1 MTILLDHGVPKAV
14 ARYLTGHAATRA
26 NQMGW
31 AKLTNGELI
40 KQAERAGFDLII
52 STDRNIRY
60 QQNLKLRR
68 IAILVLSNQQWPN
81 VRQHI
86 QLIKNAVTP
95 TSQTAVSL
103 IPYLRRNTST
113 NSPSGCSNGLRY
125 TPGISLSIRFSFQ
138 SCASTTKN
146 RLSMKS

>member
-1 MTILLDHGVPKAV
+1 
-14 ARYLTGHAATRA
+14 
-26 NQMGW
+26 MGW
-31 AKLTNGELI
+31 AKLSNGELI
-40 KQAERAGFDLII
+40 KQAELAGFDLII
-52 STDRNIRY
+52 STDRNILY
-60 QQNLKLRR
+60 QQNLKQRR

-81 VRQHI
+81 VHLHI
-86 QLIKNAVTP
+86 QLIVNAVNSIQP
-95 TSQTAVSL
+95 GDYAEVQIPL
-103 IPYLRRNTST
+103 PPQPPYLRRNTST

>member
-31 AKLTNGELI
+31 AKLSNGELI

-60 QQNLKLRR
+60 QQNLKQRR

-86 QLIKNAVTP
+86 QLIVNAVNSIQP
-95 TSQTAVSL
+95 GDYAEVQ
-103 IPYLRRNTST
+103 IPLPPLPKPPFR
-113 NSPSGCSNGLRY
+113 
-125 TPGISLSIRFSFQ
+125 
-138 SCASTTKN
+138 
-146 RLSMKS
+146 